1 LDHRARSA
9 GADVDLANRY
19 GLTPLID
26 GPSALRD
33 ALLARPDVFVGTVT
47 EKLMIYALGRG
58 LEAYDMPVVRR
69 IVRNSAAD
77 HYAMQS
83 IIMGIVKSRPFQM
96 RAKFALA
103 DGSPNTK
110 QGTEK
115 N

>member
-1 LDHRARSA
+1 
-9 GADVDLANRY
+9 
-19 GLTPLID
+19 
-26 GPSALRD
+26 
-33 ALLARPDVFVGTVT
+33 
-47 EKLMIYALGRG
+47 MIYALGRG

-69 IVRNSAAD
+69 IVRNAATD

-83 IIMGIVKSRPFQM
+83 IIMGIVMSRPFQM

-103 DGSPNTK
+103 DAR